1 MIIAETHRPAA
12 LVAAAADGRR
22 NGRGDTGGRGDWPA
36 VAAPGAPLG
45 AASSGRVAQTL
56 ARTGGRCT
64 SIRPVGPDHLGHRSR
79 LTCEND
85 QKKPL
90 AAVVACALSSAAP
103 ALAQDFEPAVRA
115 LDSARARVLLQQS
128 HRVVELKQRELE
140 QAIARIKE
148 VEAETQRFREEKS
161 ANHGFSVILAVGDL
175 QGGAPTRDLPPAAS
189 KALADMSQFLPYKS
203 YELIDARWI
212 LGSPRSTSLIR
223 GPENREY
230 ELELRTSARSDSEVQ
245 IDFNLRDPRQ
255 AFPFVAGAAFATA
268 RERSA
273 SSNRAASSTRP
284 STWTSAKRSSSAPR
298 GCRATRRSSCC

>member
-1 MIIAETHRPAA
+1 M
-12 LVAAAADGRR
+12 
-22 NGRGDTGGRGDWPA
+22 
-36 VAAPGAPLG
+36 
-45 AASSGRVAQTL
+45 
-56 ARTGGRCT
+56 
-64 SIRPVGPDHLGHRSR
+64 
-79 LTCEND
+79 
-85 QKKPL
+85 KKPL

-103 ALAQDFEPAVRA
+103 ALAQDFEPAVR
-115 LDSARARVLLQQS
+115 VLLQQS

-140 QAIARIKE
+140 QAIAKIKE
-148 VEAETQRFREEKS
+148 VEAETQRFRDEKS

-245 IDFNLRDPRQ
+245 IDFNLRDPGQ
-255 AFPFVAGAAFATA
+255 AFPFVAGRGFRNGSGTVRVVKHPGRIIDTTFNMDVGETVVVGTSRLQGDKALIVLLTA
-268 RERSA
+268 VG
-273 SSNRAASSTRP
+273 
-284 STWTSAKRSSSAPR
+284 K
-298 GCRATRRSSCC
+298 

>member
-1 MIIAETHRPAA
+1 M
-12 LVAAAADGRR
+12 
-22 NGRGDTGGRGDWPA
+22 
-36 VAAPGAPLG
+36 
-45 AASSGRVAQTL
+45 
-56 ARTGGRCT
+56 
-64 SIRPVGPDHLGHRSR
+64 
-79 LTCEND
+79 
-85 QKKPL
+85 KKPL

-103 ALAQDFEPAVRA
+103 ALAQDFEPAV
-115 LDSARARVLLQQS
+115 RVLLQQS

-203 YELIDARWI
+203 YELLDARWI

-255 AFPFVAGAAFATA
+255 AFPFVAGRGFRNGSGTVRVAKHPGRIIDTTFNMDVGETVVVGTSRLQGDKALIVLLTA
-268 RERSA
+268 VG
-273 SSNRAASSTRP
+273 
-284 STWTSAKRSSSAPR
+284 K
-298 GCRATRRSSCC
+298 